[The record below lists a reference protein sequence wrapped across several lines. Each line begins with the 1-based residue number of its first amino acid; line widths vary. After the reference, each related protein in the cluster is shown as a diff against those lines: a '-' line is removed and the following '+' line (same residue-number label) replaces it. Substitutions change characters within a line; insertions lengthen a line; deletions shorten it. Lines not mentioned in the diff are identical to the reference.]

1 MRIGAAA
8 LLALAAATPAAA
20 QQREFCPERPG
31 LETQA
36 CIVDR
41 GRVTVESSLVDWTR
55 DTGGDGTTDTILVA
69 DTLVRVGVTDRLEL
83 RAGWQPFGHERT
95 RDASG
100 IDLADRV
107 GDAVVGLKASLLHP
121 DGKGLSIAIL
131 PSVTLPVG
139 RQPIGAGRAQ
149 PSLLLPVSYELSDA
163 VEIGFTPA
171 IRALANED
179 AGGQHL
185 RYGAAAGVT
194 VKITEAVTVGADAS
208 LARDQD
214 PSQHTTRARARA
226 AMTLAW
232 QPQDDWQIDTSAI
245 AGLNHDTP
253 DVQLIAGIARRF

>member
-1 MRIGAAA
+1 MKRSAAA

-20 QQREFCPERPG
+20 QDREFCPERPG

-41 GRVTVESSLVDWTR
+41 GRVTIESSLIDWTR
-55 DTGGDGTTDTILVA
+55 DRQSD
-69 DTLVRVGVTDRLEL
+69 GVTDRLEV

-95 RDASG
+95 RDVATG
-100 IDLADRV
+100 DIDRANRV
-107 GDAVVGLKASLLHP
+107 GDAVIGLKASLLHP
-121 DGKGLSIAIL
+121 DGRGLSIAIL

-149 PSLLLPVSYELSDA
+149 PSLLLPLSYDVSDT
-163 VEIGFTPA
+163 VEIAVTPA

-179 AGGQHL
+179 AGGQHV

-194 VKITEAVTVGADAS
+194 VKLSEAVSVGADAS

-214 PSQHTTRARARA
+214 PRDHTTRARA

-232 QPQDDWQIDTSAI
+232 QPKDDWQLDTSAI
-245 AGLNHDTP
+245 AGLNRDTP

>member
-1 MRIGAAA
+1 MRRGAAA
-8 LLALAAATPAAA
+8 LIALAAATPAAA

-36 CIVDR
+36 CTVDR

-55 DTGGDGTTDTILVA
+55 DTGSDGVTDTILVA

-95 RDASG
+95 RDAGG
-100 IDLADRV
+100 IDQRNRV
-107 GDAVVGLKASLLHP
+107 GDATVGLKASLLNP
-121 DGKGLSIAIL
+121 DGQGLSIAIL

-139 RQPIGAGRAQ
+139 RQPIGTGRAE
-149 PSLLLPVSYELSDA
+149 PSLLLPVSYDLSDA
-163 VEIGFTPA
+163 VEIGVTPA

-194 VKITEAVTVGADAS
+194 VKIAETLSIGADAS
-208 LARDQD
+208 LARDRAPGD
-214 PSQHTTRARARA
+214 HTTRARA
-226 AMTLAW
+226 AMTVAW
-232 QPQDDWQIDTSAI
+232 QPKDDWQIDTSAI
-245 AGLNHDTP
+245 AGLNRDTP
-253 DVQLIAGIARRF
+253 DVELIAGIARRF

>member
-1 MRIGAAA
+1 MRRSAAA

-20 QQREFCPERPG
+20 QDREFCPERPG

-41 GRVTVESSLVDWTR
+41 GRVTIETSLIDWTR
-55 DTGGDGTTDTILVA
+55 DRQSDSLTDTILIG
-69 DTLVRVGVTDRLEL
+69 DTLVRVGVTDRLEV

-95 RDASG
+95 RDAATG
-100 IDLADRV
+100 DIDRVNRV
-107 GDAVVGLKASLLHP
+107 GDAVIGLKASLRHP

-139 RQPIGAGRAQ
+139 RQPIGAGHAQ
-149 PSLLLPVSYELSDA
+149 PSLLLPLSYDVSDT
-163 VEIGFTPA
+163 VEIAVTPA

-179 AGGQHL
+179 AGGQHV

-194 VKITEAVTVGADAS
+194 VKLSEAVSVGADAS

-214 PSQHTTRARARA
+214 PRDHTTRARA

-232 QPQDDWQIDTSAI
+232 QPKDDWQLDTSAI
-245 AGLNHDTP
+245 AGLNRDTP
-253 DVQLIAGIARRF
+253 DVQLIAGVARRF